1 MRKEENLM
9 YESILNTTNFPHEME
24 SKYCKMGVSIKINN
38 ENEEYI
44 LHFIF
49 HTKILHIKSLRIPII
64 RNKKNNT
71 ISYGETMY
79 ITQNMI
85 QDYLSK
91 RTIYLS
97 TY

>member
-9 YESILNTTNFPHEME
+9 YESTLNTTNFSHEME
-24 SKYCKMGVSIKINN
+24 SKYCIMGVSIKLNN
-38 ENEEYI
+38 ENEKYI

-64 RNKKNNT
+64 RNKKNNI

-91 RTIYLS
+91 RTIYLG